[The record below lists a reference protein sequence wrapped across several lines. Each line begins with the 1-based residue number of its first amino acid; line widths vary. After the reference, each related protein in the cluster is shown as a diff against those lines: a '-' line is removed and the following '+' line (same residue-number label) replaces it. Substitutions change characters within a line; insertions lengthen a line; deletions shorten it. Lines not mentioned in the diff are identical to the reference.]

1 MSGIDEF
8 LQVVK
13 TFLGRRAYS
22 QKLTIAANTTF
33 TLDLTTLVT
42 TLTDFD
48 ILATTTDV
56 KVLDTQSGSPTNGLY
71 INSELFV
78 SVGIN
83 ESTNSLVIRNHT
95 DSTVDCYVRVT
106 MYRR

>member
-1 MSGIDEF
+1 MSGIDQF

-13 TFLGRRAYS
+13 TFLGKRVYS
-22 QKLTIAANTTF
+22 QKHSIAADSTF
-33 TLDLTTLVT
+33 VLDLSTLVT

-71 INSELFV
+71 INSELFI

-83 ESTNSLVIRNHT
+83 ESTNSLVIRNHS
-95 DSTVDCYVRVT
+95 DSVADCYVRVT

>member
-13 TFLGRRAYS
+13 TFLGKRVYS

-33 TLDLTTLVT
+33 TLDLSTLVT
-42 TLTDFD
+42 ALADFD
-48 ILATTTDV
+48 VLATTTDV

-71 INSELFV
+71 TNSELFI

-83 ESTNSLVIRNHT
+83 ETNNSLVIRNHS
-95 DSTVDCYVRVT
+95 DSTADCYVRVT